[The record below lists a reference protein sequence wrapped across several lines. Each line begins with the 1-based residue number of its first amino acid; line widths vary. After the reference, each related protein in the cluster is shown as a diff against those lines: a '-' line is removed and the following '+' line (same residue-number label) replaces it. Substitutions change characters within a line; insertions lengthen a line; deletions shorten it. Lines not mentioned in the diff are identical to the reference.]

1 MPPNQSASFH
11 RLVKASTSP
20 RFRWRMNLSVQAG
33 EMELHVE
40 ALRGF
45 ALLSIIDRHPFY
57 GPQRSG
63 EVERVARMPLLGE
76 TQIV

>member
-1 MPPNQSASFH
+1 MSRKGQFSRSDASFYNFE
-11 RLVKASTSP
+11 S
-20 RFRWRMNLSVQAG
+20 AG
-33 EMELHVE
+33 EMESHVE